1 MAYQFKPI
9 QRPKYGNKKII
20 VNGET
25 FDSQKEARRNTTLR
39 QMEQLGMI
47 TGLRRQVR
55 FELVPAQKD
64 PETGKVI
71 ERAIDY
77 VADFCYQD
85 ADGKTVVEDVKGYR
99 NTADAA
105 YRIFV
110 IKRKLM
116 RWIHGIEIREL

>member
-39 QMEQLGMI
+39 QMEQIGMI

-55 FELVPAQKD
+55 FELVPTQKD

-99 NTADAA
+99 NTANSA